1 MNSLLYGIHM
11 AAFINKDEMKLG
23 IKHLFNRE

>member
-11 AAFINKDEMKLG
+11 AAFINKDKMKLG
-23 IKHLFNRE
+23 IKFNSIN